1 MLRDKGNPELL
12 GRYSSFHSVEQ
23 TLGQVVEI
31 LIHSERLKRLLYYT
45 DKQALNLPKL
55 RTDQTIEVM
64 RNQIKIVPKLDL
76 DPNGKPYVVISLDN
90 FTPDG
95 STTYYRDFQLQF
107 DIICPY
113 EFWPIGDFKLRPYAI
128 AGEIDALVNK
138 SNIQKAGISDFVGA
152 KFLPINN
159 DIGGVSLYYFVSA
172 VGTDARIHAP
182 EKSDAEEPLG

>member
-95 STTYYRDFQLQF
+95 STT
-107 DIICPY
+107 
-113 EFWPIGDFKLRPYAI
+113 
-128 AGEIDALVNK
+128 
-138 SNIQKAGISDFVGA
+138 
-152 KFLPINN
+152 
-159 DIGGVSLYYFVSA
+159 
-172 VGTDARIHAP
+172 
-182 EKSDAEEPLG
+182 